1 MDMELC
7 SIASGSSGN
16 CIMTG
21 DDGCRLLIDAGV
33 SGKRIE
39 QGLNSLGLKT
49 SEMEGILVTH
59 EHIDHI
65 SGLGVLARRYGLP
78 IYATE
83 GTIQA
88 ILHTKSVGKI
98 DESLFHPVRANETF
112 LIGEM
117 EIEPVKI
124 SHDAAEPVAYIL
136 RRGSKS
142 VGVITDLGKYDEYMI
157 EKIKGV
163 NVLLLEA
170 NHDVNMLQ
178 AGPYPYPLKQRIL
191 GERGHLSNE
200 LSGQLLGRIL
210 HDGFQAVVLG
220 HLSKENNYAK
230 LAYETVKLEI
240 TLGENPY
247 RGDDF
252 PVYVAKRDEVSGRI
266 QVL

>member
-1 MDMELC
+1 MELC

-21 DDGCRLLIDAGV
+21 YEECRLLIDAGI

-49 SEMEGILVTH
+49 AEMKGILVTH

-65 SGLGVLARRYGLP
+65 GGLGVLARRYGLP

-98 DESLFHPVRANETF
+98 DRELFHPVKANETF
-112 LIGEM
+112 FIGEL
-117 EIEPVKI
+117 EIEPVEI

-136 RRGSKS
+136 RRGEKS
-142 VGVITDLGKYDEYMI
+142 VGVITDLGRYDEYIM
-157 EKIKGV
+157 EKIRGV

-170 NHDVNMLQ
+170 NHDVNMLET
-178 AGPYPYPLKQRIL
+178 GPYPYPLKQRIL

-200 LSGQLLGRIL
+200 LSGQLLGQVL
-210 HDGFQAVVLG
+210 HDRFQAVILG

-247 RGDDF
+247 KGDDF
-252 PVYVAKRDEVSGRI
+252 PVYVAKRDEVSQRI
-266 QVL
+266 EVV